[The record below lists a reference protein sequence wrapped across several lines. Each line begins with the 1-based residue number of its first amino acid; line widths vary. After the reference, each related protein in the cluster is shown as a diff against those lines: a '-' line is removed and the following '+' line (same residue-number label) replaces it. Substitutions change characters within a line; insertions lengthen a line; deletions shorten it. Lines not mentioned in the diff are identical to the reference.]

1 MRFLADFHIHSRF
14 SRATSRDL
22 DLPHLHGAA
31 QRKGVTVVGTGD
43 FTHPGWFAE
52 LREQL
57 VPAEEGLYR
66 LRDDLARAAEG
77 EVPPSCRHPV
87 RFLLSVEISTIYQR
101 GEGVRKVHHL
111 ILVPDFDAAAR
122 LQARLERMGNLASD
136 GRPILGLDSRDLLE
150 LTRESGDRNVFIP
163 AHIWTPWFSVLGAKS
178 GFDSVEEAF
187 CDLAGEIFAVET
199 GLSSDPPMNWRLSA
213 LDRFTLVSN
222 SDAHSP
228 GKLAREANVF
238 DVELSYD
245 AMMDALRTRD
255 PARFLGTVE
264 FFPQEGKY
272 HADGC
277 RRCAFRC
284 FPRETLEHGGRCPG
298 CGKRITVGVLHRVE
312 ALADRGEGYRPEQ
325 APPFFRLIPLEEI
338 LAEVHRVGAGTRRVR
353 RAADALVASLGPELE
368 ILQHVPLEEIERA
381 GGAVVAEGVRRVRAG
396 EVEVA
401 AGYDGEFGTIRIF
414 RDDERD
420 RLGGQRGLF
429 SAAVVPAAPGAPGP
443 PPRAAK
449 REGEEGGAE
458 ASQALAARPAQRPG
472 GRSPVA
478 GGAAST
484 ARHVREAPASWGAL
498 PLFASTGAEDLN
510 AEQRLAVEHGPGAL
524 LVLAGPGTGKT
535 RVLVHRIAWLV
546 NGLGVEPGAILALT
560 FTNRAAEEVRDRLG
574 RLIRPEQA
582 RRVAVRTLHA
592 HGLALIRAEASH
604 LGLPEPVRVIGEAE
618 RLARIA
624 AMVGRE
630 SAERAARAISRLKGR
645 AGDAPGQD
653 PELLVLAREYD
664 ARLRADG
671 FVDFDDLVRL
681 PARLLASKPEIAARW
696 RRAFAWVLVD
706 EFQDLDAAQ
715 YHLLTEIAPPGSN
728 VTAVGDPDQAIYGFR
743 GASPEFVERFV
754 KEYAPVVVRL
764 TRNYRSTATIL
775 RAAAQV
781 IAASKEV
788 RPLRAVVEGGVRI
801 VVREAPTAAAEAE
814 AVVQDM
820 ERLLGGTSL
829 FSRDS
834 GRVVDEEPE
843 VRGFSEIAVL
853 FRVRQAAEPLME
865 ALERSGIP
873 YQPAETRPLLANPV
887 VAALAERLRHD
898 AAPATSAL
906 VALQHVVEVLA
917 GQTLWDDG
925 PHLRAAASA
934 GRGEAADGREAG
946 QREAGLSGMGTE
958 GVAGDARGRALDHS
972 PPRGAA
978 AHAEEV
984 RRIAAALAPIA
995 GACPDVRTFLDEL
1008 ALRADPDL
1016 VDPRAERVALLS
1028 LHAAKGLEFPVVFII
1043 GCEDGLIPYRPPSG
1057 EPAPL
1062 DEERRLLYVGMTRAR
1077 RILILSRARRRTLF
1091 GRSVET
1097 APTPFIAPIAAAL
1110 LRLETARPAA
1120 PQVGAQQLRLL

>member
-1 MRFLADFHIHSRF
+1 MRFIADLHIHSRF

-22 DLPHLHGAA
+22 DLPHLHVAA

-66 LRDDLARAAEG
+66 LRDDLARAAEA
-77 EVPPSCRHPV
+77 EVPPSCRRPV
-87 RFLLSVEISTIYQR
+87 RFLLSVEISNIYQR
-101 GEGVRKVHHL
+101 GEGVRKVHNL

-122 LQARLERMGNLASD
+122 LRVRLERMGNLASD

-150 LTRESGDRNVFIP
+150 ITRESGDRNVFIP

-178 GFDSVEEAF
+178 GFDSMEEAF

-238 DVELSYD
+238 DAELSYD
-245 AMMDALRTRD
+245 AMIDALRTRD

-312 ALADRGEGYRPEQ
+312 ALADRGEGYRPER
-325 APPFFRLIPLEEI
+325 APPFRSLIPLEEI
-338 LAEVHRVGAGTRRVR
+338 LAEVYRVGAGTRTVR

-368 ILQHVPLEEIERA
+368 ILRQVPLEEIERA
-381 GGAVVAEGVRRVRAG
+381 GGAVISEGVRRVRAG
-396 EVEVA
+396 EVEIA
-401 AGYDGEFGTIRIF
+401 AGYDGEFGVIRIF
-414 RDDERD
+414 RDNERD
-420 RLGGQRGLF
+420 RIGGQKGLF
-429 SAAVVPAAPGAPGP
+429 SGASMVPAAPGAPGP
-443 PPRAAK
+443 PPRGAGQGRARTRKGRGRRAAE
-449 REGEEGGAE
+449 REGEEAGAHV
-458 ASQALAARPAQRPG
+458 SQAPAAPAAEQHG
-472 GRSPVA
+472 GEAPAA
-478 GGAAST
+478 GHAASR
-484 ARHVREAPASWGAL
+484 ARHVREAPAAWGAL
-498 PLFASTGAEDLN
+498 PLFSGTGMEDLD
-510 AEQRLAVEHGPGAL
+510 AEQQRAVEHGPGAL

-535 RVLVHRIAWLV
+535 RVLVRRIAWLIDRF
-546 NGLGVEPGAILALT
+546 GVEPGAILALT
-560 FTNRAAEEVRDRLG
+560 FTNRAADEVRERLG
-574 RLIRPEQA
+574 RLIPVEHA

-592 HGLALIRAEASH
+592 HGLAIVRAEAAQ

-630 SAERAARAISRLKGR
+630 SAERAARAISRLKAR
-645 AGDAPGQD
+645 AGDGPGED
-653 PELLVLAREYD
+653 PELLALAREYG
-664 ARLRADG
+664 ACLRADG
-671 FVDFDDLVRL
+671 LVDFDDLVRL
-681 PARLLASKPEIAARW
+681 PARLLAAEPEIAARW
-696 RRAFAWVLVD
+696 RRAFVWVLVD
-706 EFQDLDAAQ
+706 EFQDLDATQ
-715 YHLLTEIAPPGSN
+715 YDLLTEIAPPGSN

-754 KEYAPVVVRL
+754 KEYSPTVVRL
-764 TRNYRSTATIL
+764 TRNYRSTPTIL
-775 RAAAQV
+775 RAAAGV
-781 IAASKEV
+781 IAAGQEA
-788 RPLRAVVEGGVRI
+788 RPLHAVAEGGVRI
-801 VVREAPTAAAEAE
+801 LLREAPTAAAEAE
-814 AVVQDM
+814 AVVHDI
-820 ERLLGGTSL
+820 ERLVGGTSL

-843 VRGFSEIAVL
+843 VRGFSETAVL
-853 FRVRQAAEPLME
+853 FRVRQAAYPLME

-873 YQPAETRPLLANPV
+873 YQHAEARPLLADPV
-887 VAALAERLRHD
+887 VAAIVQRTRGL
-898 AAPATSAL
+898 PPGT
-906 VALQHVVEVLA
+906 
-917 GQTLWDDG
+917 T
-925 PHLRAAASA
+925 PAAALREAVDALAAEALRGAVPVASEPGLA
-934 GRGEAADGREAG
+934 KGEGAAETGEVGLRPGGGRGW
-946 QREAGLSGMGTE
+946 
-958 GVAGDARGRALDHS
+958 
-972 PPRGAA
+972 
-978 AHAEEV
+978 AEEI
-984 RRIAAALAPIA
+984 RRIGARLAPIA
-995 GACPDVRTFLDEL
+995 EGAGDLPSFTAEL
-1008 ALRADPDL
+1008 ALRSDPDL
-1016 VDPRAERVALLS
+1016 LDPRAERVALLT

-1043 GCEDGLIPYRPPSG
+1043 GCENGLIPYRPPSG

-1097 APTPFIAPIAAAL
+1097 APTPFIAPIEAAL
-1110 LRLETARPAA
+1110 LRLEAVGPAA
-1120 PQVGAQQLRLL
+1120 AQVGAQQLRLL